1 MKLSDY
7 TLSLL
12 NDIENRID
20 PETEEDFF
28 AQWLRFWNGEV
39 EEPSFIPNRKSPTPS
54 AISIKS
60 ININDALHDKELMKK
75 MGRRARSAYKKDSE
89 DAVVDVIARV
99 LKRG

>member
-39 EEPSFIPNRKSPTPS
+39 EEPFFIPNRKNPTPS

-60 ININDALHDKELMKK
+60 ININESGMNIDPILPFTNLEM
-75 MGRRARSAYKKDSE
+75 M
-89 DAVVDVIARV
+89 
-99 LKRG
+99 